1 MTQNTPSPQENEGQ
15 LREIAL
21 RLLAPAFRQETG
33 DAQLLAG
40 RLPASLPFAF
50 PLPEKSRIVGSFISS
65 PETMQIVL
73 DTDQSPAEIVAFY
86 TERMQVAGWS
96 EPDALRRQRQ
106 HREGGFV
113 DSFHRPVIY
122 VTFCKGQRGPALG
135 VFVFKEE
142 EKSGKTEVRLHIDA
156 RSHFSPCMQAS
167 EIFMDVSRLIPPLQP
182 PMGVQQHADGG
193 SNSESAATFATL
205 DIQDELALPELSSH
219 YARQLE
225 QAGWQ
230 RTGEGSSE
238 LIAWHIWEFSA
249 KEDERWR
256 GVFTLQHVPGM
267 GQQYYAQM
275 HINWIGRQSQSVSEN
290 EGSH

>member
-1 MTQNTPSPQENEGQ
+1 MTQNIPSPQENEVQ

-21 RLLAPAFRQETG
+21 RLLAPAFRPEAS

-40 RLPASLPFAF
+40 SLPASLPFDF

-73 DTDQSPAEIVAFY
+73 DTDQSPAEIGAFY
-86 TERMQVAGWS
+86 TEWMQAAGWS
-96 EPDALRRQRQ
+96 EPDVLRRQRKQ
-106 HREGGFV
+106 REGGFV
-113 DSFHRPVIY
+113 DNFHRSVTY

-135 VFVFKEE
+135 VSLFKEE
-142 EKSGKTEVRLHIDA
+142 GKGGKTEVRLHIDA
-156 RSHFSPCMQAS
+156 RSRFSPCMQSS
-167 EIFMDVSRLIPPLQP
+167 EIFMDVSRLIPPLEP
-182 PMGVQQHADGG
+182 PMRVQQQADGG
-193 SNSESAATFATL
+193 SNSEFAATFAIL
-205 DIQDELALPELSSH
+205 DIKDELALPKLSSH

-230 RTGEGSSE
+230 CTGEGSSE
-238 LIAWHIWEFSA
+238 LIAWHTWEFSD

-256 GVFTLQHVPGM
+256 GVFTSQHVPGM
-267 GQQYYAQM
+267 EQQYYVQM